1 MWIPILTLAIAEDFS
16 GSDLVTPNFKS
27 SKSKVQSDH
36 VSVNKKQKR
45 HLLAISGFLF
55 AIIWGFGA
63 HLPSRYH
70 ENGRYGVRSAKVD

>member
-16 GSDLVTPNFKS
+16 SSDLVTPNFKS
-27 SKSKVQSDH
+27 SKSKSDH

-45 HLLAISGFLF
+45 HLLAISSFLF

-70 ENGRYGVRSAKVD
+70 ESGRYGVQSAEVD